1 MPSQQLDIDIST
13 IFDNIDE
20 HQVEFSGEV
29 DGDEYEFAVKY
40 SVLEA
45 ISGEAPD
52 DDAEIRFN
60 EFIDVIRDA
69 ALAALSRDSEPAII
83 VVSENDL
90 DQ

>member
-1 MPSQQLDIDIST
+1 VKST
-13 IFDNIDE
+13 
-20 HQVEFSGEV
+20 
-29 DGDEYEFAVKY
+29 ATTM

-45 ISGEAPD
+45 ISGEPPE
-52 DDAEIRFN
+52 DDAALRFN

-69 ALAALSRDSEPAII
+69 ALAALSRDADVPVI